1 MKAKEDWNAN
11 YSAGC
16 VIGSFIFCY
25 GMLACHF
32 YLAFCHFQDN
42 DVKEES
48 PGLNGV
54 AGSVAAATAGIG
66 ELTFEDADEE
76 DQFYS
81 KDLPKH
87 ACS

>member
-1 MKAKEDWNAN
+1 MSVSLPVYLFLFQDADAKE
-11 YSAGC
+11 
-16 VIGSFIFCY
+16 GSP
-25 GMLACHF
+25 AV
-32 YLAFCHFQDN
+32 N
-42 DVKEES
+42 
-48 PGLNGV
+48 GL
-54 AGSVAAATAGIG
+54 AGSVAAATGGIG

>member
-1 MKAKEDWNAN
+1 MN
-11 YSAGC
+11 
-16 VIGSFIFCY
+16 
-25 GMLACHF
+25 
-32 YLAFCHFQDN
+32 
-42 DVKEES
+42 
-48 PGLNGV
+48 GL
-54 AGSVAAATAGIG
+54 AGSVAAATGGIG

>member
-1 MKAKEDWNAN
+1 MHLFLTKGMVESIVCRPVCLLSVTVCMTVSLPVYLFLFQDADAKE
-11 YSAGC
+11 
-16 VIGSFIFCY
+16 GSP
-25 GMLACHF
+25 AV
-32 YLAFCHFQDN
+32 N
-42 DVKEES
+42 
-48 PGLNGV
+48 GL
-54 AGSVAAATAGIG
+54 AGSVAAATGGIG